1 MYSLTISR
9 DFIAQHYL
17 VGGDWGKE
25 NFLHS
30 HYYKVEVCLEGS
42 TLDPHGYLVDIVDI
56 EKDLDELIDHFAD
69 KTLNSLPAFQNLNPS
84 IENFCRIFW
93 EQYGKRIHA
102 KSIEFLSITLWE
114 NQIARASY
122 RQKLL

>member
-1 MYSLTISR
+1 MYSLTVSR

-30 HYYKVEVCLEGS
+30 HYYKVEVCLEAS
-42 TLDPHGYLVDIVDI
+42 TLDIHGYLVDIVDI
-56 EKDLDELIDHFAD
+56 EKNLDELIDHFAD

-93 EQYGKRIHA
+93 EQYAKRINS
-102 KSIEFLSITLWE
+102 KSIEFLTITLWE
-114 NQIARASY
+114 NRIARASF